1 MLHLTQSSTELGS
14 LSRFHKVC
22 AMEISV
28 PWPVANRE
36 AVVDC
41 FGVDLLEQH
50 KFVVFMKSVDQHPKI
65 AIPAVKDGA

>member
-1 MLHLTQSSTELGS
+1 
-14 LSRFHKVC
+14 
-22 AMEISV
+22 MEISV

-65 AIPAVKDGA
+65 AIPAVKDGAWFLAAVAGARSLA